1 MIEFNSLLIMND
13 NSWMN
18 HFSKNSKVI
27 LRKIVLSSVLFFLSC
42 ARQSPE
48 GLYTGEIK
56 DWIHEVFEGKLVSSS
71 VESSIKLIL
80 RQSPDGM
87 IADMHFLHPKMS
99 EIIRTG
105 TWEVGDGERVIRF
118 EDGKS
123 PSQYYLIKRGIRYAF
138 QSKEG
143 LSNEDGSPI
152 LLMRNE
158 GLSRKASYP
167 LSLSFLDRGEAR
179 VEGAGANASLSGE
192 WREVGGGVVVVAK
205 LEPSKSTNEKEEFL
219 ETYKYFLKWANEE
232 SQDLLLEKIVLMRPF
247 LKEDGSK
254 RQSWMSSLVFSDLPR
269 LKPTGQ

>member
-1 MIEFNSLLIMND
+1 MIELNSLFIMND

-18 HFSKNSKVI
+18 HFLKNSKFI
-27 LRKIVLSSVLFFLSC
+27 LRNIILLSVLFFLSC
-42 ARQSPE
+42 ARESPE

-56 DWIHEVFEGKLVSSS
+56 DWIHEVFEGKLVSSYE
-71 VESSIKLIL
+71 ESSIKLIL
-80 RQSPDGM
+80 RQSPKGM
-87 IADMHFLHPKMS
+87 IADMHFSHPKMN
-99 EIIRTG
+99 EIIRNG

-118 EDGKS
+118 DDGKS
-123 PSQYYLIKRGIRYAF
+123 PSQYYLIKRGVRYAF

-167 LSLSFLDRGEAR
+167 LGLTFLDRGVAR
-179 VEGAGANASLSGE
+179 VEGAGANDILSGE

-205 LEPSKSTNEKEEFL
+205 LEPSKSANEKEEFL

-247 LKEDGSK
+247 LKDDGSK